1 MPTMT
6 EIIRHPIADPADWRV
21 ADVADRSRW
30 TYRVTPAHVA
40 EVEAALAGVIRR
52 GLPLFEIAREDF
64 PLPTLSEL
72 LARVQGALEGGLGFA
87 MIRGLPVERW
97 SEDDAKIV
105 FWGLG
110 AHLGAAEQI
119 GRAHV

>member
-1 MPTMT
+1 MT
-6 EIIRHPIADPADWRV
+6 EILRHPIADPADWRV

-30 TYRVTPAHVA
+30 THRVTPAHVA
-40 EVEAALAGVIRR
+40 EIEAAPAGVTRR

-72 LARVQGALEGGLGFA
+72 LARVQGALEGGLRFA
-87 MIRGLPVERW
+87 LIRGLPVERLLGY
-97 SEDDAKIV
+97 DAKIV

-110 AHLGAAEQI
+110 RNHGNSEEAS
-119 GRAHV
+119 